1 MAASLFSPM
10 PQPPD
15 FTAILEEAF
24 RAEISAAYRPRL
36 ITALLII
43 AACLVAGWLLYRFLQ
58 KRRVV
63 LPRHILL
70 IYAIILGGMVVFQCV
85 IIWSAQ
91 TVRTAA
97 LAEIPDQVKQANGLV
112 HRLLGDATGTAVAT
126 DSGTYLALA
135 GDQVFLPEPVADALQ
150 KELTAKNL
158 QLPWNGL
165 SFSAPNS

>member
-1 MAASLFSPM
+1 MAASLFLPHPM
-10 PQPPD
+10 KELPD

-24 RAEISAAYRPRL
+24 RAEVAAAYLPKL

-63 LPRHILL
+63 LPRNILL
-70 IYAIILGGMVVFQCV
+70 IYGIILAGMVVFQCL
-85 IIWSAQ
+85 IIGSAQ
-91 TVRTAA
+91 TIRTAA
-97 LAEIPDQVKQANGLV
+97 LAEIPEHAKRANGLV

-126 DSGTYLALA
+126 ESGTYLALA
-135 GDQVFLPEPVADALQ
+135 GDQIFLPKPVADSLQ

-158 QLPWNGL
+158 HLP
-165 SFSAPNS
+165 